1 MTVQELQEVMSQR
14 FDRVENDVKEL
25 RADMKELRE
34 KVDSDMNGL
43 REKVDSDIKGLREKV
58 DSDIKGLREEI
69 GSDMNGLRADMKELR
84 EEIGSDMKE
93 LREKLDKLL
102 ELQHYQRGQREFSSR
117 FFKHAAWA
125 GPTIIALLALL
136 KSFF

>member
-1 MTVQELQEVMSQR
+1 MTVQELQEIMSQR
-14 FDRVENDVKEL
+14 FDRVEDDVKELRSDMKEL

-34 KVDSDMNGL
+34 KADS
-43 REKVDSDIKGLREKV
+43 
-58 DSDIKGLREEI
+58 
-69 GSDMNGLRADMKELR
+69 DMKELR
-84 EEIGSDMKE
+84 EKVDSDMKE

-125 GPTIIALLALL
+125 GPTIIALLALI

>member
-1 MTVQELQEVMSQR
+1 MTVQELQEIMSQR

-25 RADMKELRE
+25 REDT
-34 KVDSDMNGL
+34 
-43 REKVDSDIKGLREKV
+43 KGLREKV
-58 DSDIKGLREEI
+58 D
-69 GSDMNGLRADMKELR
+69 ADMK
-84 EEIGSDMKE
+84 G

-117 FFKHAAWA
+117 FFKHAAWV
-125 GPTIIALLALL
+125 GPTIIALIALI

>member
-25 RADMKELRE
+25 RADMK
-34 KVDSDMNGL
+34 G
-43 REKVDSDIKGLREKV
+43 
-58 DSDIKGLREEI
+58 
-69 GSDMNGLRADMKELR
+69 
-84 EEIGSDMKE
+84 

-117 FFKHAAWA
+117 FFKHAAWV
-125 GPTIIALLALL
+125 GPTIIAPIVLL

>member
-1 MTVQELQEVMSQR
+1 MTVQELQEIMNQR
-14 FDRVENDVKEL
+14 FDRVEDDMKEL

-34 KVDSDMNGL
+34 KMD
-43 REKVDSDIKGLREKV
+43 
-58 DSDIKGLREEI
+58 
-69 GSDMNGLRADMKELR
+69 A
-84 EEIGSDMKE
+84 DMKE

-117 FFKHAAWA
+117 FLKHAAWV
-125 GPTIIALLALL
+125 GPTIIALIALL

>member
-1 MTVQELQEVMSQR
+1 MTVQELQEIMNQR
-14 FDRVENDVKEL
+14 FDRVEDDVKEL

-34 KVDSDMNGL
+34 KMD
-43 REKVDSDIKGLREKV
+43 
-58 DSDIKGLREEI
+58 
-69 GSDMNGLRADMKELR
+69 A
-84 EEIGSDMKE
+84 DMKE

-117 FFKHAAWA
+117 FFKHAAWV
-125 GPTIIALLALL
+125 GPTIIALIALL

>member
-1 MTVQELQEVMSQR
+1 MTVQELQEVMTQR
-14 FDRVENDVKEL
+14 FDRVEDDVKEL
-25 RADMKELRE
+25 RADMNGFRE

-43 REKVDSDIKGLREKV
+43 REKI

-69 GSDMNGLRADMKELR
+69 GSDMKELREEINADMNGLRADMKELR
-84 EEIGSDMKE
+84 ADMNG

-102 ELQHYQRGQREFSSR
+102 ELQYYQRGQREFSSR
-117 FFKHAAWA
+117 FFKHAAWV
-125 GPTIIALLALL
+125 GPTIIALVALI

>member
-25 RADMKELRE
+25 RADMKEFRE

>member
-1 MTVQELQEVMSQR
+1 MTVQELQEIMNQR
-14 FDRVENDVKEL
+14 FDRVEDDVKEL
-25 RADMKELRE
+25 RADMKELRA
-34 KVDSDMNGL
+34 DM
-43 REKVDSDIKGLREKV
+43 KGLREKV
-58 DSDIKGLREEI
+58 DSDI
-69 GSDMNGLRADMKELR
+69 KELR

-117 FFKHAAWA
+117 FFKHAAWV
-125 GPTIIALLALL
+125 GPTIIALIALL

>member
-1 MTVQELQEVMSQR
+1 MTVQELQEIMNQR
-14 FDRVENDVKEL
+14 FDRVEDDVKEL

-34 KVDSDMNGL
+34 KVD
-43 REKVDSDIKGLREKV
+43 
-58 DSDIKGLREEI
+58 
-69 GSDMNGLRADMKELR
+69 
-84 EEIGSDMKE
+84 SDMKE

-117 FFKHAAWA
+117 FFKHAAWV
-125 GPTIIALLALL
+125 GPTIIALIALL